1 MSIPG
6 SADIPGWKI
15 KTSVKLVPETK
26 TILNSDNHS
35 AWIPYDP
42 LVESITI
49 RTRKPGDRFQ
59 PTGMAKEKKLQDFM
73 VDTKI
78 PRDQRDGVPIV
89 EINHLNTTK
98 IIWVVGWRLSEWAN
112 VKSGQMG
119 VFIKFSETNN
129 IG

>member
-1 MSIPG
+1 M
-6 SADIPGWKI
+6 
-15 KTSVKLVPETK
+15 
-26 TILNSDNHS
+26 ILNSDSHS

-59 PTGMAKEKKLQDFM
+59 PTGMAGGKKLQDFM
-73 VDTKI
+73 VDAKI
-78 PRDQRDGVPIV
+78 PRNQRDSVPIV
-89 EINHLNTTK
+89 EINQLNTTK

-129 IG
+129 IR